1 MCCFETVKIA
11 YFSSCLPLK
20 IAPQPSVLMILK
32 EGKRID
38 RRDVDRN
45 HSLKIAS
52 IDANHAMREN
62 GRDPLGSRPTSGGTI
77 LFKLEK
83 MLSFIENCRDV
94 TFSNW
99 LLTFMLPLISEYGN
113 ASF

>member
-20 IAPQPSVLMILK
+20 IEPHPSVLMILK

-45 HSLKIAS
+45 HSLKIVS
-52 IDANHAMREN
+52 IDANHAMHEN
-62 GRDPLGSRPTSGGTI
+62 ERDPSGSRPTSGGTT
-77 LFKLEK
+77 EG
-83 MLSFIENCRDV
+83 
-94 TFSNW
+94 
-99 LLTFMLPLISEYGN
+99 LPR
-113 ASF
+113 